1 MDKHIDQGIA
11 GAREG
16 DNLVA
21 VSVIYSWYDMVAQPN
36 KSGGEQGSGD
46 DIDNILNNLQRQAEK
61 HGAYIKPELRVH
73 LQVAKREIINRIGW
87 QEDPNQLIL
96 YPGSNSDRTMA
107 EVFGDQVVHIDPDSK
122 ALALLQKSGFRTEQ
136 MTIEDYIA
144 NMPDGEKIGMI
155 LSYNAGLVP
164 DSALERLQEGG
175 IILANNWH
183 GSADDLHSKKGL
195 ELIGAVVQDTEDFVT
210 VQAAESLLGKVQCYL
225 GDGPNGYVDYD
236 PTEEQLKQARVG
248 VGIVFEEYRSPDS
261 LWIFRKSSIK
271 SE

>member
-1 MDKHIDQGIA
+1 MSDHNQEIVA
-11 GAREG
+11 GKTDGSTGGGNANPWDSVLARLNEG
-16 DNLVA
+16 ELAEDSDLSRVYN
-21 VSVIYSWYDMVAQPN
+21 
-36 KSGGEQGSGD
+36 
-46 DIDNILNNLQRQAEK
+46 QAEK
-61 HGAYIKPELRVH
+61 RGAYIKEELLAH
-73 LQVAKREIINRIGW
+73 LQVAKRKIIRLGW

-107 EVFGDQVVHIDPDSK
+107 EVFGDQVVHIDPDGN
-122 ALALLQKSGFRTEQ
+122 ALALLQNKGFRTEQ

-210 VQAAESLLGKVQCYL
+210 VQAAESLLGKVQYL
-225 GDGPNGYVDYD
+225 DNGPNGYVNYD
-236 PTEEQLKQARVG
+236 PTEEQLEQARASAG
-248 VGIVFEEYRSPDS
+248 TVFEDYRSPDS
-261 LWIFRKSSIK
+261 LWIFRKSFIK

>member
-1 MDKHIDQGIA
+1 MSNHNQEIVA
-11 GAREG
+11 GKTDGLTGGGNANPWDSVLARLNEG
-16 DNLVA
+16 ELAEDSDLSRVYN
-21 VSVIYSWYDMVAQPN
+21 
-36 KSGGEQGSGD
+36 
-46 DIDNILNNLQRQAEK
+46 QAKKRE
-61 HGAYIKPELRVH
+61 AYIKEELLAH
-73 LQVAKREIINRIGW
+73 LKVAKREIICLGW

-122 ALALLQKSGFRTEQ
+122 ALAWLQKKGFRTKQ

-183 GSADDLHSKKGL
+183 GSADNLHNKKGL
-195 ELIGAVVQDTEDFVT
+195 ELIGAVVQGSEDFVT
-210 VQAAESLLGKVQCYL
+210 VQAAESLLGKVQYL
-225 GDGPNGYVDYD
+225 DNGPNGYVNCD
-236 PTEEQLKQARVG
+236 PTEEQLEQARAG
-248 VGIVFEEYRSPDS
+248 TGIVFEEHRSPDS